1 MNERRERILIREDLV
16 VQVLNPNKKLCG
28 SSLKI
33 CTWYI
38 IKILVR
44 ESAIIVMTSQGVLPG
59 RGGGGEGE
67 GEVPGQVDAVGVVVD
82 SRLVTAV

>member
-1 MNERRERILIREDLV
+1 MWKLIKNLLA
-16 VQVLNPNKKLCG
+16 VLG
-28 SSLKI
+28 

-44 ESAIIVMTSQGVLPG
+44 ESAIIVMTSQERTGLGQGVLSG
-59 RGGGGEGE
+59 LGGGGEGE

-82 SRLVTAV
+82 CRLVMAI